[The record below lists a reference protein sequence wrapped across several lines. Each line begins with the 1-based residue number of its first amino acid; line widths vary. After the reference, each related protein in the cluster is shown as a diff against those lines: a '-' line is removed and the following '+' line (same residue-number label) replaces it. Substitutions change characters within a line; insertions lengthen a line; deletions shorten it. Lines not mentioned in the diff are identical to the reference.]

1 MKMKTCMTTF
11 LRALTIA
18 ALLIASNTYAQ
29 SQNFSWTVTGTGTE
43 TWYTENVT
51 YSTKGASTS
60 EAFNPTDTEYITAG
74 ASGQATY
81 SVSINGGP
89 MGWSSASIYYGNT
102 AIFSASVGNT
112 DKTEHYSGSFA
123 AVAGQTYTLKA
134 SISALPGASSGVQVW
149 VPKSIQTITNTAT
162 RTGTATGS
170 NFVRPSDGQ
179 KNLYGFSSSAIPQP
193 QNGGTMSGISYSLT
207 WNNPNV
213 ALVFSD
219 TWSTTTANPNAYII
233 AIWLP
238 SVQGLAVVQTNLNS
252 IVFEVSPG
260 LSTNYSIGGYCVGNA
275 VTNYFGTGPGPTYFT
290 AESLHP
296 NTSYTFYISEWDWV
310 NEVGGP
316 VLVTNV
322 TTLPEP
328 SVQGLS
334 VVQTNLNSVVFG
346 ISPGLSTNYSI
357 GGYCVG
363 NGVTNSFGTPP
374 GPTSWQVNSLRPN
387 TSYTFY
393 ISEWDFVNNA
403 SGPVVVTNVTTLPV
417 PTPTVISITPGLTN
431 AVVVCTNI
439 FPGGGAGW
447 MIMTNGVPI
456 PSLAGA
462 TGANPYTSASV
473 PFSFGIGNGSVP
485 GVSCFEPGTV
495 YQVAILGWLNGM
507 WSAYVTN
514 TFTTLEP
521 AGYHFLSGQLLGGG
535 KIRLSFAGDAGA
547 KYALE
552 CSSGLAPANWIPV
565 FTNSADSFGTL
576 ILTNTVSTTGN
587 IFWRVRAVQ

>member
-1 MKMKTCMTTF
+1 MYSIVNRPGKHGGFRFGKIAAGNRMKMKTCMTTF

-238 SVQGLAVVQTNLNS
+238 SVQGLAVVVTLQ
-252 IVFEVSPG
+252 
-260 LSTNYSIGGYCVGNA
+260 NA
-275 VTNYFGTGPGPTYFT
+275 FRF
-290 AESLHP
+290 
-296 NTSYTFYISEWDWV
+296 
-310 NEVGGP
+310 
-316 VLVTNV
+316 
-322 TTLPEP
+322 
-328 SVQGLS
+328 
-334 VVQTNLNSVVFG
+334 
-346 ISPGLSTNYSI
+346 
-357 GGYCVG
+357 
-363 NGVTNSFGTPP
+363 
-374 GPTSWQVNSLRPN
+374 R
-387 TSYTFY
+387 
-393 ISEWDFVNNA
+393 
-403 SGPVVVTNVTTLPV
+403 
-417 PTPTVISITPGLTN
+417 
-431 AVVVCTNI
+431 
-439 FPGGGAGW
+439 
-447 MIMTNGVPI
+447 
-456 PSLAGA
+456 
-462 TGANPYTSASV
+462 
-473 PFSFGIGNGSVP
+473 
-485 GVSCFEPGTV
+485 
-495 YQVAILGWLNGM
+495 
-507 WSAYVTN
+507 
-514 TFTTLEP
+514 
-521 AGYHFLSGQLLGGG
+521 
-535 KIRLSFAGDAGA
+535 
-547 KYALE
+547 
-552 CSSGLAPANWIPV
+552 
-565 FTNSADSFGTL
+565 
-576 ILTNTVSTTGN
+576 
-587 IFWRVRAVQ
+587 